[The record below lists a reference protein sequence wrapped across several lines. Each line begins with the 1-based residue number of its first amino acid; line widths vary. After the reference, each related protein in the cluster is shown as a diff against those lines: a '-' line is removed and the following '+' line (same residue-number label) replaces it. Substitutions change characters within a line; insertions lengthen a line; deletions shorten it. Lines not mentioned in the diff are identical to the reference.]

1 MEEEKFV
8 KDRRRVTGTN
18 EGGWSP
24 GMGQLLG
31 LVLSLILLIA
41 AIVLGV
47 TTGLGIIFA
56 VPVGVVALAI
66 AFLVLRGRSSPETK
80 GVACPH
86 CGARVPVASHIA
98 EVGCPSCGKQ
108 IEVGGA
114 GAARGV

>member
-31 LVLSLILLIA
+31 LVLSLILLVA

-56 VPVGVVALAI
+56 VPVGVVAVAL

-86 CGARVPVASHIA
+86 CGTSVEVASHIA
-98 EVGCPSCGKQ
+98 QVGCPKCGRQ
-108 IEVGGA
+108 IEMDGA
-114 GAARGV
+114 GAPRGA

>member
-31 LVLSLILLIA
+31 LVLGLILLVA

-47 TTGLGIIFA
+47 TTGIGIIFA
-56 VPVGVVALAI
+56 APIGAVGLAI
-66 AFLVLRGRSSPETK
+66 AFLVLRGRSAPAAK
-80 GVACPH
+80 DVACPH
-86 CGARVPVASHIA
+86 CGARVPVAAHIA

-114 GAARGV
+114 GDSRAV

>member
-8 KDRRRVTGTN
+8 KDRRQVTGTN

-41 AIVLGV
+41 SIVLGV

-66 AFLVLRGRSSPETK
+66 AFLVLRGRSSPGTR

-86 CGARVPVASHIA
+86 CGARVQVESHIA

-114 GAARGV
+114 GASRGV